1 MEQYNCLRCNKSF
14 ASRQSKSNH
23 KKICKKPYDIPQSKW
38 KISHDKNTLN
48 QNLIGRG
55 FIDSLLAK
63 KEHGV
68 DLESKSDDKLLSEN
82 LDIESENL
90 EERLEKLYSEDKVK
104 NRNELLYILSKML
117 YYGKISL
124 KKYGIV
130 TKVLLDI
137 KEDDKDEDK
146 EKDDKWSLIQST
158 TEFMTKPD
166 KDKLKKLI
174 KKFKTFDDSEKLEEL
189 EKLIDDEQLE
199 YETINSH
206 IRVLENSDIPRH
218 QLLKFEIILKNMAE
232 TQYQIRS
239 ILLRLSDI
247 DNEERFAD
255 MVKSLASEGLISED
269 TRKELLE
276 KDAVLELKAISDIIK
291 MKVGSGLYLT
301 TYVYI

>member
-55 FIDSLLAK
+55 FIDSLLEQ

-68 DLESKSDDKLLSEN
+68 DLESKSDDKLLSEKS
-82 LDIESENL
+82 DIEGENL
-90 EERLEKLYSEDKVK
+90 EERLEKLYFEDKAK
-104 NRNELLYILSKML
+104 NRNELLYILGKML
-117 YYGKISL
+117 YYGKITL
-124 KKYGIV
+124 KKFRIV
-130 TKVLLDI
+130 NKVLLDI
-137 KEDDKDEDK
+137 EEDDEDEDK

-158 TEFMTKPD
+158 TDFMTKPD

-174 KKFKTFDDSEKLEEL
+174 KKFKTFEDSEKLEEL

-199 YETINSH
+199 YETVSDQ

-232 TQYQIRS
+232 TQYRIRS

-291 MKVGSGLYLT
+291 TKVGSGLYLT
-301 TYVYI
+301 PYL

>member
-1 MEQYNCLRCNKSF
+1 M
-14 ASRQSKSNH
+14 
-23 KKICKKPYDIPQSKW
+23 
-38 KISHDKNTLN
+38 
-48 QNLIGRG
+48 
-55 FIDSLLAK
+55 
-63 KEHGV
+63 
-68 DLESKSDDKLLSEN
+68 
-82 LDIESENL
+82 

-174 KKFKTFDDSEKLEEL
+174 KKFKTFEDSEKLEEL

-199 YETINSH
+199 YETVSDH

-232 TQYQIRS
+232 TQYRIRS

-291 MKVGSGLYLT
+291 TKFGSGLYLT
-301 TYVYI
+301 QYL